1 MPSHQRSAPS
11 SATVVQATNDTS
23 LVSKCSAQNLGY
35 FKKGH
40 RWLGA
45 FKKGPRSKKG
55 ARRAPLINRGYYARV
70 QCIERA
76 VRNFAALPLGQPR
89 QILCLGAGFDTMFFA
104 LAEDGLVPDGGY
116 FELDYHPVIIQKAA
130 VIQKD
135 ADMRSLLGEVKVFS
149 PNPDEET
156 SAGLRLVAGD
166 LNHLNRLKDTLS
178 AAGCRWDRP
187 TLVVSECVLAY
198 LPVANADAVI
208 SWTASAFD
216 NAGFLMYEPIVPHDA
231 FGSQM
236 VRHFAKNGTTL
247 DAIQEYP
254 SVKKQQE
261 RFAQLGWASVKSLP
275 MDQILEIELTPE
287 EGARIDALEPFDED
301 EEYSLKCNHYAIVTA
316 STGSTMSVGADG
328 LFSLQSRWPLG
339 AKPEEFKA
347 SGSHPSSRDGGSRLA
362 AALKDAHGS
371 GGGGPSEDSNANT
384 AEDRRWSH
392 AAAIVENSAYIFG
405 GFGGNK
411 NARLAKL
418 LRLDLATMVWHD
430 HQSAGSS
437 QPEPAARM
445 SPAMCSTLRSTLL
458 LFGGRAGPM
467 RPKNDCHEY
476 DPMSGEWQELSQT
489 GAVPSA
495 RWRHTLTRL
504 RSGRIVLVGGRDS
517 CGVCL
522 ESSCAEVHLAEAVGD
537 SRCPASA
544 AWTSL
549 EATGSVP
556 GPRYAHCAATAND
569 GDTLVISGG
578 IGPNR
583 LHATPLHV
591 LKDLATNQ
599 WCYIEAGDKEELC
612 LAFQRY
618 IGRP

>member
-1 MPSHQRSAPS
+1 
-11 SATVVQATNDTS
+11 
-23 LVSKCSAQNLGY
+23 
-35 FKKGH
+35 
-40 RWLGA
+40 
-45 FKKGPRSKKG
+45 
-55 ARRAPLINRGYYARV
+55 
-70 QCIERA
+70 
-76 VRNFAALPLGQPR
+76 
-89 QILCLGAGFDTMFFA
+89 
-104 LAEDGLVPDGGY
+104 
-116 FELDYHPVIIQKAA
+116 
-130 VIQKD
+130 
-135 ADMRSLLGEVKVFS
+135 
-149 PNPDEET
+149 
-156 SAGLRLVAGD
+156 
-166 LNHLNRLKDTLS
+166 
-178 AAGCRWDRP
+178 
-187 TLVVSECVLAY
+187 
-198 LPVANADAVI
+198 
-208 SWTASAFD
+208 
-216 NAGFLMYEPIVPHDA
+216 
-231 FGSQM
+231 M

-254 SVKKQQE
+254 SVKRQQE

-339 AKPEEFKA
+339 VKPEEFKA
-347 SGSHPSSRDGGSRLA
+347 SGSHPSSSAALKQKFASAGAGAGAGAEAKGGGAGARAGAPARLPETRAPTRIAAAVLHSLNLKRRPSGGQSDSSGRQSDLNEHTLQQISLDTHSTHAEPTTGDGGSRLA

-591 LKDLATNQ
+591 LKVQRNGGASWTTPSMTPNLPRRYSHGCVTEGQHVLLVGGVGSSALTWKEQ
-599 WCYIEAGDKEELC
+599 FLLIVSHRQYELLKQQKMRTLIRSLYIMQCKSFRLLRIIALC
-612 LAFQRY
+612 
-618 IGRP
+618 